1 MKKEL
6 YVSPEIKVL
15 SFHFEAIVCVG
26 SPQDTGFGDGGE
38 IGDGGDL

>member
-15 SFHFEAIVCVG
+15 SFQFEAIVCG
-26 SPQDTGFGDGGE
+26 SGGFEKPGLEDDGE
-38 IGDGGDL
+38 L

>member
-15 SFHFEAIVCVG
+15 SFHFEAIVCVV
-26 SPQDTGFGDGGE
+26 SPTSSGFDEE

>member
-15 SFHFEAIVCVG
+15 SFHFEAIVCG
-26 SPQDTGFGDGGE
+26 SPETTGFDDDGE
-38 IGDGGDL
+38 IGNGGDL